1 MKQSYNTKIITK
13 RVERGVRPNTEYRIN
28 TKLHCSGGVDPC
40 SVDGCD
46 LYGIVTVEGNLLCYR
61 HYFDKQGHQ
70 QHQGHQEHQQH
81 QPRSL
86 MPKSL
91 LKKRPMAGTSDY

>member
-1 MKQSYNTKIITK
+1 MRNSYNTKIITK

-28 TKLHCSGGVDPC
+28 TKLHCSGGIDLC
-40 SVDGCD
+40 SLDGCD

-70 QHQGHQEHQQH
+70 GHQEHQLDS
-81 QPRSL
+81 PL
-86 MPKSL
+86 PKSL